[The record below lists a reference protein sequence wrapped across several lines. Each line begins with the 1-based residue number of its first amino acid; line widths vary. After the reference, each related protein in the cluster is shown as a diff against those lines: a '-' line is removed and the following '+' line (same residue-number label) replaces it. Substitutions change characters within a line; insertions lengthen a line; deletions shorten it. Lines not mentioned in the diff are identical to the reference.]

1 MYNETWRYFTVCG
14 NEAAVEPGRDYITR
28 TEEETRALG
37 ERLSA
42 LLHPGDVVIISG
54 ELGTGKT
61 RLVQG
66 IARGLGVSGPVTSPT
81 FSLVK
86 EYYGRLPLYHAD
98 LYRLAPRDLPALGL
112 EEYLQDGGV
121 LCIEWGERAAGLY
134 ERWSDDA
141 LLIDLGWLD
150 EERRRVRV
158 RGMGPGWI
166 RRAAGLAGAGV

>member
-1 MYNETWRYFTVCG
+1 VCG
-14 NEAAVEPGRDYITR
+14 NETAGEPGRDCITGN
-28 TEEETRALG
+28 EEETRILG
-37 ERLSA
+37 EHLSA
-42 LLHPGDVVIISG
+42 LLHPGDVIIISG
-54 ELGTGKT
+54 DLGTGKT

-86 EYYGRLPLYHAD
+86 EYTGRLPLYHVD
-98 LYRLAPRDLPALGL
+98 LYRLTPRDLPALGL

-150 EERRRVRV
+150 EERRRVRI
-158 RGMGPGWI
+158 RAIGPGWL
-166 RRAAGLAGAGV
+166 RRAADLAGTGM